1 MAESIPA
8 RGQAQRMSGEVRRQQ
23 IVHVATDLFSRKG
36 FSGTTTKEIADGA
49 GVSEAIIFRHF
60 STKRD
65 LYRAIIDYKT
75 TQSSEDMRA
84 ELEEV
89 AARNDDR
96 EFFRIVATRKLEF
109 YCEDPALMRLL
120 LFSALEG
127 HELTD
132 IFFQSTTIEVR
143 NYIRH
148 YIERRIAEGA
158 FRKVDP
164 GVAAR
169 AFLGMVGNQAQVEIL
184 FKSCDDLTQSTA
196 EIVDFFVGIFLD
208 GIIQSSPL
216 QDSATRRES
225 LR

>member
-1 MAESIPA
+1 MAESVQS
-8 RGQAQRMSGEVRRQQ
+8 RAQRMSAEVRRQQ
-23 IVHVATDLFSRKG
+23 IVAVAADLFSQKG

-65 LYRAIIDYKT
+65 LYHAIIDYKT
-75 TQSSEDMRA
+75 RQSSLDMQA

-89 AARNDDR
+89 AARSDDR
-96 EFFRIVATRKLEF
+96 EFFRIVATRNLEL
-109 YCEDPALMRLL
+109 YGDDPALMRLL

-132 IFFQSTTIEVR
+132 IFFRSTTIEVR

-148 YIERRIAEGA
+148 YIERRITEGA

-164 GVAAR
+164 AVAAR
-169 AFLGMVGNQAQVEIL
+169 AFLGMVGNQAQVQIL

-196 EIVDFFVGIFLD
+196 EIVDFFVAIFLD
-208 GIIQSSPL
+208 GIKQAPL
-216 QDSATRRES
+216 GISATARRPQK
-225 LR
+225 

>member
-1 MAESIPA
+1 
-8 RGQAQRMSGEVRRQQ
+8 MSAEVRRQQ
-23 IVHVATDLFSRKG
+23 IVEVAADLFSKRG

-75 TQSSEDMRA
+75 TQSSRVMRA

-89 AARNDDR
+89 AACNDDR
-96 EFFRIVATRKLEF
+96 EFFRILATRKLEL

-132 IFFQSTTIEVR
+132 IFFRSTTIEVR
-143 NYIRH
+143 NYIRY

-164 GVAAR
+164 AVAAR

-184 FKSCDDLTQSTA
+184 FKSCDDLVQSRA
-196 EIVDFFVGIFLD
+196 EIVDFFVSLFLD
-208 GIIQSSPL
+208 GIKKTSL
-216 QDSATRRES
+216 VEDSATGPAA
-225 LR
+225 LK

>member
-8 RGQAQRMSGEVRRQQ
+8 RGQAQRMSAEERRQQ
-23 IVHVATDLFSRKG
+23 IVEVAAHLFSQKG

-65 LYRAIIDYKT
+65 LYGAIIDYKT
-75 TQSSEDMRA
+75 RQSSQIMQA

-96 EFFRIVATRKLEF
+96 EFFRIAATRKLEL
-109 YCEDPALMRLL
+109 YCEDPTLMRLL
-120 LFSALEG
+120 LYSALEG

-132 IFFQSTTIEVR
+132 IFFQSTTIDVR

-158 FRKVDP
+158 FRRVDP
-164 GVAAR
+164 AVAAR
-169 AFLGMVGNQAQVEIL
+169 AFLGMVGNQAQVQIL
-184 FKSCDDLTQSTA
+184 FKSCDDLTQSST
-196 EIVDFFVGIFLD
+196 EIIDFFVDIFLD
-208 GIIQSSPL
+208 GIRP
-216 QDSATRRES
+216 ATVEKFATGGGPEK
-225 LR
+225 

>member
-8 RGQAQRMSGEVRRQQ
+8 RGQPQRMSAEVRRQQ
-23 IVHVATDLFSRKG
+23 IVEVAADLFSQKG

-65 LYRAIIDYKT
+65 LYHAIIDYKT
-75 TQSSEDMRA
+75 RQNSEDMQA

-96 EFFRIVATRKLEF
+96 EFFRILATRKLEF
-109 YCEDPALMRLL
+109 YCEDPTLMRLL

-132 IFFQSTTIEVR
+132 IFFRSTTIEVR
-143 NYIRH
+143 NYIRQ
-148 YIERRIAEGA
+148 YIERRVAEGA

-164 GVAAR
+164 AVAAR
-169 AFLGMVGNQAQVEIL
+169 AFLGMVANQAQVQIL
-184 FKSCDDLTQSTA
+184 FKSCDDLTQY
-196 EIVDFFVGIFLD
+196 F
-208 GIIQSSPL
+208 
-216 QDSATRRES
+216 
-225 LR
+225 